1 MLPALLAALGAVT
14 SAAGAAADDA
24 DVRVEVEQFGIGNA
38 YRPGALTALRL
49 ILTSSLDDPTPCW
62 VQWEVPNAE
71 GDIAEYGRSITLSP
85 GTRSPVWLY
94 APLSPHT
101 TDDTIWTVRVF
112 EERDGD
118 RRRELGGRRISPAT
132 SGSTRVPLEAGMI
145 AVVGRARARLDDYSN
160 TWNTRS
166 SPPGAHEETRIIS
179 GVAPRAMPDRW
190 QGLAPFEA
198 VVWTDALPQQ
208 LRVDSAGALREY
220 VRRGGHLVII
230 LPEAGNPWVL
240 GARGQT
246 SLDDLLVQQAPRKD
260 DLMLSELMPVL
271 SKSRLGPI
279 RDFELTVRVFSE
291 IGGAYTS
298 IDNRYEPLIALPDGR
313 VVVIQRLVDFGRIT
327 IVGIDLASQRLA
339 SMRLPQA
346 DVFWNRILG
355 RRADTPQP
363 QELLAMESND
373 PRMLTRGG
381 ANEVF
386 IGDRQVLRND
396 VDKSR
401 EASAGLLAAVLLF
414 GAYWAIAGPGLFFF
428 LKQHGRVRHSWLVF
442 AATGGLFTAVAWGGV
457 RLLRQSDTEFLHVT
471 FLDHVVRP
479 GDAGLDSEP
488 HFQRAVSWG
497 ALYLPGYG
505 DVGVSIDSDP
515 VQRGQDLLYTWE
527 APPPRQPER
536 FPNVDR
542 YLVDVARSP
551 ANYRVPARATA
562 TQLYLNWMGALD
574 PDWGGTLRVDPDD
587 PITVTGG
594 PGTSARFTGTLIN
607 DLPGILSNVRVIWV
621 GNTRMKRREYL
632 WEDNELPWVPRTRS
646 GEMLN
651 VGHIWAS
658 DAGRAPWY
666 PGTRLS
672 LAEFLVPSGRTFLQR
687 NIHDTYIAPHESDRF
702 DAFGMSGSGAQLK
715 PGEVR
720 KYIEMLSIYHQLG
733 PPTYI
738 TEDKK
743 DPDTAVVIRRLG
755 RELDLSAWFT
765 RPCLIVIGYL
775 ENSSTPVPLT
785 VDGEIPHS
793 RGLTVVRWIYP
804 LPLDDAKI
812 IASSVGGSRP
822 DRSADRSR

>member
-1 MLPALLAALGAVT
+1 MP
-14 SAAGAAADDA
+14 AAGQDDA
-24 DVRVEVEQFGIGNA
+24 DVRIEVEQFGVGNA
-38 YRPGALTALRL
+38 YRPGAITALRL
-49 ILTSSLDDPTPCW
+49 VLTSSLDDPTPCW
-62 VQWEVPNAE
+62 VQWDVPNAE

-101 TDDTIWTVRVF
+101 TDGTIWTIRVF
-112 EERDGD
+112 EERDGV
-118 RRRELGGRRISPAT
+118 RRRELGGQRISPAT
-132 SGSTRVPLEAGMI
+132 GGSTRVPLEAGMI
-145 AVVGRARARLDDYSN
+145 AVVGRARARLDDYSI
-160 TWNTRS
+160 TWNLQS
-166 SPPGAHEETRIIS
+166 NPPGAHEETRIVS
-179 GVAPRAMPDRW
+179 GIAPQAMPDRW

-208 LRVDSAGALREY
+208 LRVDAAGALREY

-246 SLDDLLVQQAPRKD
+246 SLDDLLVQQAPRRD

-271 SKSRLGPI
+271 SKSRLDPI
-279 RDFELTVRVFSE
+279 RNFELSVRVFSE
-291 IGGAYTS
+291 IGGSYNA

-363 QELLAMESND
+363 EELLAMKSND
-373 PRMLTRGG
+373 PRMLTAGR
-381 ANEVF
+381 ANIVF
-386 IGDRQVLRND
+386 IGDRQLLRNH
-396 VDKSR
+396 VDKSG
-401 EASAGLLAAVLLF
+401 EATVSLMAAVVLF
-414 GAYWAIAGPGLFFF
+414 GMYWAIAGPGLFYF
-428 LKQHGRVRHSWLVF
+428 LKQRKSVRHSWLVF
-442 AATGGLFTAVAWGGV
+442 AATGGVFTAVAWGGV
-457 RLLRQSDTEFLHVT
+457 RLLRQSDAEFLHVT
-471 FLDHVVRP
+471 FLDHVMRP
-479 GDAGLDSEP
+479 GGSSLDSEA
-488 HFQRAVSWG
+488 HFQRAVCWG
-497 ALYLPGYG
+497 SLYLPRYG
-505 DVGVSIDSDP
+505 DIAVSIDSDP
-515 VQRGQDLLYTWE
+515 VQRGNDLLFTWE

-551 ANYRVPARATA
+551 ADYSIPSRATA
-562 TQLYLNWMGALD
+562 TQLYMNWMGALD

-587 PITVTGG
+587 PISVRGQ
-594 PGTSARFTGTLIN
+594 GTSARFTGTLIN
-607 DLPGILSNVRVIWV
+607 DLPGVLSDVRVIWV
-621 GNTRMKRREYL
+621 SNTRRKRREYL
-632 WEDNELPWVPRTRS
+632 WEDKELKWVPRSRS

-651 VGHIWAS
+651 VGHIWGW
-658 DAGRAPWY
+658 DAGREPWY

-672 LAEFLVPSGRTFLQR
+672 LAEFLVPDGRTFLQR
-687 NIHDTYIAPHESDRF
+687 SIHEMYIEPHEDDGF
-702 DAFGMSGSGAQLK
+702 DPLGLSGGGAALK
-715 PGEVR
+715 PGDVR
-720 KYIEMLSIYHQLG
+720 KFIEMLSLYHQLG

-738 TEDKK
+738 IEDKK
-743 DPDTAVVIRRLG
+743 DPDTAVVTRKLG

-775 ENSSTPVPLT
+775 ENSSTPVPLK
-785 VDGEIPHS
+785 VDGKTPHS

-812 IASSVGGSRP
+812 IASSVGGGPARP
-822 DRSADRSR
+822 QP